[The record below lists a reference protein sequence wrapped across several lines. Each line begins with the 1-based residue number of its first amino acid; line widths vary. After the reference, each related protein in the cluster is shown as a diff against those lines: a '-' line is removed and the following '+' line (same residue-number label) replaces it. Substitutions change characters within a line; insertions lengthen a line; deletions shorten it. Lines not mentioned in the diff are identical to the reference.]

1 VSFAT
6 YIRNVLK
13 SSPFLLRLFF
23 TVFWSTAHLVE
34 HSHTY
39 KGQNLRIAAHAYS
52 MEEIA
57 ATFSDLFGKD
67 VIYNPFTVQELSAMD
82 FPSAPAIAQM
92 CQFLGDPR
100 SLQHDCDL
108 TAALMRIASRSGY
121 PYDPLDPNQQQHRRS
136 SSKVAPTTFTDW
148 LLTHSDSTAFSRVG
162 LDLDGEEIT
171 TVTVFGATS
180 PQGRSVIRGLLDDT
194 RKKYSIRATTRRPLE
209 APEVLELHA
218 MDPNR
223 VQLVY
228 ADFDNIQSCQQ
239 AVDGVQGVFLVADFY
254 DAGGHPP
261 APNDDNNNNHNQNY
275 YHHHHESLIE
285 THERHTKNII
295 DACESSSVKHLVFST
310 LESFELVNRDLPEKE
325 FLEFS
330 PRARMAAYARQ
341 KQSNLSV
348 TFVLMPCYSEAFLE
362 MIEKRIDDETGH
374 EKVVLQGTYVV
385 RERDVQQLIGFAE
398 VLGWFVCSKGN
409 TIRNTLSL

>member
-1 VSFAT
+1 MWLINAILGMCFFFVFCSF
-6 YIRNVLK
+6 
-13 SSPFLLRLFF
+13 FG
-23 TVFWSTAHLVE
+23 TAAYLVE
-34 HSHTY
+34 HSSTY
-39 KGQNLRIAAHAYS
+39 KGQNLRLAAHAYS

-57 ATFSDLFGKD
+57 VTFSDLFGKD
-67 VIYNPFTVQELSAMD
+67 VIYNPFTVQELAAMD

-108 TAALMRIASRSGY
+108 TAELMRKASGY
-121 PYDPLDPNQQQHRRS
+121 ALSSYNDPQQHRRS
-136 SSKVAPTTFTDW
+136 SCKRASPTTFSDW

-194 RKKYSIRATTRRPLE
+194 RKMYMIRATTRRPLD

-223 VQLVY
+223 VQLVN
-228 ADFDNIQSCQQ
+228 ADFDNVKSCQQ

-254 DAGGHPP
+254 DAGHPHYYHHHP
-261 APNDDNNNNHNQNY
+261 TPNDDSDNNSNSNH
-275 YHHHHESLIE
+275 HHHHESLIE
-285 THERHTKNII
+285 TRERHTKNII

-341 KQSNLSV
+341 KQSSLSV
-348 TFVLMPCYSEAFLE
+348 TFVLMPCYSEALLDL
-362 MIEKRIDDETGH
+362 IEKRIDEETGH
-374 EKVVLQGTYVV
+374 EKVVLQGT
-385 RERDVQQLIGFAE
+385 RMFE
-398 VLGWFVCSKGN
+398 VGDRFWHKKG
-409 TIRNTLSL
+409 TR